1 MSAKT
6 ASINMRVAPS
16 VRSIIDAAAEIAS
29 VDRTVFVQQAALNR
43 AYSVL
48 ADQRLF
54 HVEQQAFD
62 ALDAELKSEPKAIE
76 GLAKLL
82 AKVAPWE

>member
-16 VRSIIDAAAEIAS
+16 VRNIIDTAAEIVS
-29 VDRTVFVQQAALNR
+29 VDRTVFVQQAALSR
-43 AYSVL
+43 AYGVI
-48 ADQRLF
+48 ADQAFFQLSPKAF
-54 HVEQQAFD
+54 EAFD
-62 ALDAELKSEPKAIE
+62 TEIKSEPKAIE